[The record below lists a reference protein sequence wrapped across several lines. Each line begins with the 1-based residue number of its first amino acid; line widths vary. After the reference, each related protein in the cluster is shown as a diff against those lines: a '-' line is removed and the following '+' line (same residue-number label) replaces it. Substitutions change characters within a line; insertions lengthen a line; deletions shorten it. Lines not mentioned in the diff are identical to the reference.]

1 MTDQTDQTEDPMRA
15 MARSLFAKDASE
27 GEEPAPPDPRPANF
41 VQTEGSNPATRTD
54 NGDMAELTRALFAPD
69 PDA

>member
-1 MTDQTDQTEDPMRA
+1 MTDQTEDPMRA

-27 GEEPAPPDPRPANF
+27 SEEPAPPDPKPANF
-41 VQTEGSNPATRTD
+41 VQTEGSNPATHTD
-54 NGDMAELTRALFAPD
+54 AADMRDFTTALFAPD